1 MKKQKKPDLIR
12 LSPESSNIQAMA
24 YNPTTKS
31 IRVIFNNGLD
41 YSYKNVPESVWVDAL
56 KAKSVG
62 KFVNAELK
70 GKYESEK
77 LS

>member
-1 MKKQKKPDLIR
+1 MKEQKKPQLIR
-12 LSPESSNIQAMA
+12 HTPESSNVQAIA

-31 IRVIFNNGLD
+31 VRVIFKSGVD
-41 YSYKNVPESVWVDAL
+41 YSYKNVPEAVWKEAL
-56 KAKSVG
+56 KAESVG